1 MRISDWSS
9 DVCSSDL
16 LQVFFQNR
24 PAIRIGGFHGSG
36 NYEYVLQGDNFEAL
50 GKAASTLQ
58 KAMEGVAGLRDI
70 NSDLEL
76 NNPQI
81 DVHIERDR
89 AADLHVSVADIQ
101 STLYAAYGRSE
112 ERSVGKEGVRKC
124 RSRGSRY

>member
-1 MRISDWSS
+1 MKPLAERADSVDETIEQLRKA
-9 DVCSSDL
+9 VKVIPL

-70 NSDLEL
+70 HSDLEL
-76 NNPQI
+76 NNPTI
-81 DVHIERDR
+81 DVHIESDR
-89 AADLHVSVADIQ
+89 AAALNVSVADIQ
-101 STLYAAYGRSE
+101 RTLYAASSQELRI
-112 ERSVGKEGVRKC
+112 GKE
-124 RSRGSRY
+124 

>member
-1 MRISDWSS
+1 MKPLAERADSVDETIEQLRKA
-9 DVCSSDL
+9 VKVIPL

-70 NSDLEL
+70 KDRKSTRLNTVTNAHLVCRLLLEKKTKTTIRYQQSCTTL
-76 NNPQI
+76 NKHQKTTK
-81 DVHIERDR
+81 H
-89 AADLHVSVADIQ
+89 
-101 STLYAAYGRSE
+101 
-112 ERSVGKEGVRKC
+112 
-124 RSRGSRY
+124 

>member
-9 DVCSSDL
+9 DVCSSDLNDLEQLRKAVKVIPL

-89 AADLHVSVADIQ
+89 AEIARAHV
-101 STLYAAYGRSE
+101 
-112 ERSVGKEGVRKC
+112 
-124 RSRGSRY
+124 

>member
-9 DVCSSDL
+9 DVCSSDLNDLEQLRKAVKVIPL

-81 DVHIERDR
+81 DEIGR
-89 AADLHVSVADIQ
+89 AHVS
-101 STLYAAYGRSE
+101 SH
-112 ERSVGKEGVRKC
+112 
-124 RSRGSRY
+124 

>member
-9 DVCSSDL
+9 DVCSSDLNDLEQLRKAVKVIPL

-70 NSDLEL
+70 NSELEL
-76 NNPQI
+76 SNPQI
-81 DVHIERDR
+81 DVHLESDL
-89 AADLHVSVADIQ
+89 AAALHVSVADIKLQ
-101 STLYAAYGRSE
+101 LYAAN
-112 ERSVGKEGVRKC
+112 GKQQT
-124 RSRGSRY
+124 